1 MEQNSEKLYH
11 SVTLDESKCKG
22 CTACLKRCPT
32 EAIRI
37 RDGRAIITKE
47 LCIDCGECI
56 KVCPYHAKKAVTD
69 SFDALKNFRY
79 NVAVPAPT
87 LYGQFHN
94 LKDINYVLNGLLE
107 IGFDHVYE
115 TAKATEA
122 VTDYSKKLLEEGK
135 IEKPV
140 ISSACPAVLRLV
152 AVRFP
157 NLISH
162 VMPIVAPVEAA
173 AIAARRE
180 AAERTGLAPSD
191 IGIFF
196 ISPCAAK
203 ATTVHNPIGLNTS
216 PISGVLSMKD
226 VYMRLLPALGK
237 LKDIKD
243 LSNSSLEG
251 ISWARS
257 GGEIKALKTGR
268 CLSVDGIDNII
279 ALFEAIEDDENLDI
293 DFIEALSCDGGCV
306 SGPLTV
312 ENGFVA
318 KMRVVEIAKAQAKKQ
333 LPRTPVNVQE
343 EELSWTRPLKYRDSF
358 HLDEDFSVAMQKLEQ
373 IEKIYARL
381 PQTDCG
387 SCGSPTCKCF
397 AEDIVRGIAQETD
410 CIHKM
415 REQISKFAKDQ

>member
-69 SFDALKNFRY
+69 SFDALKKFRY

-94 LKDINYVLNGLLE
+94 LKDINYVLSGLLE

-122 VTDYSKKLLEEGK
+122 VTDYSKKILAEGN

-140 ISSACPAVLRLV
+140 ISSACPAVSRLV

-162 VMPIVAPVEAA
+162 VIPAIAPVEAA

-180 AAERTGLAPSD
+180 AAERTGLDPSD

-203 ATTVHNPIGLNTS
+203 ATTVHNPIGLKSS

-237 LKDIKD
+237 LKDIKN

-333 LPRTPVNVQE
+333 LPRTPVSVRE
-343 EELSWTRPLKYRDSF
+343 EELGWTRPLKYRDIF

-373 IEKIYARL
+373 IEEIYARL

-415 REQISKFAKDQ
+415 REQISKFSKEQ